1 METRGVGHP
10 SPPFLKAQI
19 MMQLIR
25 SLIVLLFPVLAHAN
39 QEIDRDC
46 INHLGGAFA
55 GVECYNS
62 LAIDMESKNKA
73 IEKQVLAKIPGGSS
87 DRIIFKQYIKAARH
101 SESFCR
107 LHKHAYAKWQIE
119 KQIKGPRYYDYDVVY
134 FECIYNKKHQENRFL
149 TQLLEYL
156 DQ

>member
-1 METRGVGHP
+1 
-10 SPPFLKAQI
+10 

-25 SLIVLLFPVLAHAN
+25 PLIVLLFPVFAYAN
-39 QEIDRDC
+39 QQTDPDR

-62 LAIDMESKNKA
+62 LAIDMASKNKA
-73 IEKQVLAKIPGGSS
+73 IEKQVLSKIPRGNS
-87 DRIIFKQYIKAARH
+87 DRTIFKRYIKTARQG
-101 SESFCR
+101 ESFCR
-107 LHKHAYAKWQIE
+107 LQKTAYAKWRIE
-119 KQIKGPRYYDYDVVY
+119 KQNKGPRYYDYDVVY
-134 FECIYNKKHQENRFL
+134 FECIYNKKQEENRFL

>member
-1 METRGVGHP
+1 
-10 SPPFLKAQI
+10 

-25 SLIVLLFPVLAHAN
+25 SLIVLLFPVFAYAN
-39 QEIDRDC
+39 QQVDPDC

-73 IEKQVLAKIPGGSS
+73 IEKQVLSKIPKGNS
-87 DRIIFKQYIKAARH
+87 DRIIFKKYMKAARQ

-107 LHKHAYAKWQIE
+107 LQKHAYAKWQIE
-119 KQIKGPRYYDYDVVY
+119 KQTKGPRYYDYDVVY
-134 FECIYNKKHQENRFL
+134 FECIYKKTGRKQVPHA
-149 TQLLEYL
+149 TA
-156 DQ
+156 